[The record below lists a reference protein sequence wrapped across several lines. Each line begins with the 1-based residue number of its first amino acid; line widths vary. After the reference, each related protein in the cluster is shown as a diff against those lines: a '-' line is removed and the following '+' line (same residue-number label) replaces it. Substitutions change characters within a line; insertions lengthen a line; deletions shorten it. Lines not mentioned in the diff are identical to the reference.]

1 MATQSTA
8 TSSEGKNP
16 VTKSPRQKIT
26 EEVLPKVNPD
36 VPLRPATNN
45 DPNKPV
51 DAKALNEVAAANSNH
66 GIQRPPGT
74 PERPSAAYWASK
86 GITEPTVPGAVDP
99 NSQAYAEAQRANY
112 QKLMAQGPTAEDR
125 LLMRG
130 VDQNVSRGQMPVG
143 RVPGATA
150 SPVPTGPTGTSASR
164 PAGSATP
171 ASLSWEAYDK
181 DIGNK
186 LSPEDRK
193 LYQSLSQAKKTELYN
208 KWKEQQVKKN
218 PSLLTAST
226 GPTAS
231 TVPAG
236 ALPSGGSPIPTTQV
250 SPPGRDEKMLEVL
263 RDPAADPQ
271 ARSQASTYLK
281 VKTMYAQKAKFGK
294 EIKALER
301 ASRAYTRQLSNMF
314 KNSLN
319 RRDPK
324 YQQQYEHWRAL
335 RKGDPQ
341 AKLIM
346 FNELLK
352 RPEFASLSFK

>member
-36 VPLRPATNN
+36 VPLRPSSNN

-99 NSQAYAEAQRANY
+99 NSRAYAEAQRASY

-143 RVPGATA
+143 RVPGPTA
-150 SPVPTGPTGTSASR
+150 SPVPMGTGDRTSASSNLTF
-164 PAGSATP
+164 GDFSAKMKNDLP
-171 ASLSWEAYDK
+171 PEQY
-181 DIGNK
+181 K
-186 LSPEDRK
+186 LF
-193 LYQSLSQAKKTELYN
+193 QSLSPAVQTNLYN
-208 KWKEQQVKKN
+208 RFKAQQIRQ
-218 PSLLTAST
+218 T
-226 GPTAS
+226 GTTG
-231 TVPAG
+231 TVG
-236 ALPSGGSPIPTTQV
+236 ALPAGGSPIPTAETA
-250 SPPGRDEKMLEVL
+250 PLGRDEKMLNVL
-263 RDPAADPQ
+263 RDSTADPQ
-271 ARSQASTYLK
+271 ARAQAKAYLT
-281 VKTMYAQKAKFGK
+281 VKTMYAQKGK
-294 EIKALER
+294 YANEIKALER
-301 ASRAYTRQLSNMF
+301 GARAYRKQLDNMF
-314 KNSLN
+314 KNTLN
-319 RRDPK
+319 RKDPR
-324 YQQQYEHWRAL
+324 YQQQYDHLRLL
-335 RKGDPQ
+335 RKNNPQ

-346 FNELLK
+346 YTELLK
-352 RPEFASLSFK
+352 RPEFASFRFK